1 MDGGTPNSGVELF
14 VKENYDFTQIYD
26 LSFESSS
33 CLTGMPA
40 AKLQQHLSN
49 MNVMFNRWIAFGW
62 CEEKGEYDE
71 FGIVI
76 WFSNRHSSHTIGEM
90 SLSVLKMYRNIYDRN
105 MSYNYHITL
114 CRFVVSYKLYHI
126 LVWYYSI
133 KGYFTD
139 IHLMMRLPVKALK
152 TQNIFHDFHSYFSLF
167 FHW

>member
-1 MDGGTPNSGVELF
+1 MENRWLVIDGGTPNSGVELF
-14 VKENYDFTQIYD
+14 VKESCDFTQIYD

-114 CRFVVSYKLYHI
+114 CRFVVSYFGMVLFDQGLLHRHSSNDAIAGK
-126 LVWYYSI
+126 SI
-133 KGYFTD
+133 KNPEY
-139 IHLMMRLPVKALK
+139 ISWVP
-152 TQNIFHDFHSYFSLF
+152 
-167 FHW
+167 